1 MITRVLDFVSYHYME
16 DIRIE
21 DLAKICHISE
31 THFRRVFT
39 SHMKVSP
46 LEYINSVRIHTAC
59 EFLQK
64 TDIRLT
70 GTSDR

>member
-1 MITRVLDFVSYHYME
+1 MRKKMISLMMTVAMGTDVYKRQ
-16 DIRIE
+16 
-21 DLAKICHISE
+21 
-31 THFRRVFT
+31 VFT

-64 TDIRLT
+64 TDCLLY
-70 GTSDR
+70 TSYE